1 MSTSTSDV
9 LCRRNFPQPISKKES
24 IMNTK
29 VNTAENSGGMTVKMG
44 GYSLTLNEQIVG
56 QLAAIA
62 EDDWAA
68 LRELL
73 ALLDS
78 VATQLSIRGCFAPS
92 DDGKAAAL
100 RVVADMKQF
109 LYPLIGDQTYEQFR

>member
-1 MSTSTSDV
+1 
-9 LCRRNFPQPISKKES
+9 
-24 IMNTK
+24 MNTK
-29 VNTAENSGGMTVKMG
+29 VNTAENGDGMTVKMG

-109 LYPLIGDQTYEQFR
+109 LYPLIGDKTYEQFR